1 MDLSSGSL
9 QWNITFLRAAQ
20 DWEIDTFIDFFN
32 PVYNCRVNGGV
43 DTILWS
49 PSKKGRFTV
58 QLFSSNV
65 VKDVVN
71 YQTIYSKD
79 IARSILTEGGWS
91 NILCSGNKLQHP
103 VDLALVFVGR
113 ELRSS
118 DISAGKHADSA
129 IVDLLKESRVS
140 FTRSKFSIAFP
151 YIAASEEE
159 TMENL
164 LVSGFM
170 ETCGHNLGISNVT
183 FLGSCS
189 VEDGKFQKLA
199 DLHSVHDYLVSR
211 SGKRQKGQAD
221 LVVFCHGGSHSSKDL
236 DQPESESEI
245 LSELINFVEQSG
257 AKYAALYVSDPLRS
271 PHYPSSQELGRFLAE
286 NASGN
291 QSANSTICDGVCQIK
306 SSLLEGLLVAIVLL
320 IILISGICCM
330 MGIDTPTRFET
341 LQET

>member
-1 MDLSSGSL
+1 MKIKAASSIVVVALISALLPCG
-9 QWNITFLRAAQ
+9 RALPSTTAPA
-20 DWEIDTFIDFFN
+20 F
-32 PVYNCRVNGGV
+32 
-43 DTILWS
+43 LWS
-49 PSKKGRFTV
+49 PYLHHDS
-58 QLFSSNV
+58 FSSYV

-118 DISAGKHADSA
+118 DISAGKHVDSA
-129 IVDLLKESRVS
+129 IVDLLKVS

-170 ETCGHNLGISNVT
+170 ETCGHNLGITNVT

-199 DLHSVHDYLVSR
+199 DLHSIHDYLVSR

-236 DQPESESEI
+236 DQPQSEIKSAGEI

-291 QSANSTICDGVCQIK
+291 QSANSTICDEVCQIK

>member
-1 MDLSSGSL
+1 MKIKAASSIVVVALISALLPCG
-9 QWNITFLRAAQ
+9 RALPSTTAPA
-20 DWEIDTFIDFFN
+20 F
-32 PVYNCRVNGGV
+32 
-43 DTILWS
+43 LWS
-49 PSKKGRFTV
+49 PYLPHDS
-58 QLFSSNV
+58 FSSNV

-118 DISAGKHADSA
+118 DISAGKHVDSA
-129 IVDLLKESRVS
+129 IVDLLKVS

-170 ETCGHNLGISNVT
+170 ETCGHNLGITNVT

-236 DQPESESEI
+236 DQPQSESEI